1 MSVNLRN
8 KQIILAS
15 NSQKRNLKKFLS
27 GRELPYIYTSVN
39 NKKNPNETTKY
50 SNKKEKNNRIFLG
63 MKNKKLK
70 LLLSPIERVN
80 KIKKFDNLNIP
91 MTQRRKCISPFHSKV
106 ETTDS
111 QKNNNVKKERRN
123 STVLKNSFKASSFA
137 ETQKKFDQN
146 YFLFSNNYLFYYALL
161 SKYNKEIN
169 DLLNKY
175 IKDNEPSYEYYP
187 SENEISEFINNIL
200 FICKGYFEISY
211 KLFNSQNGNIFRDS
225 KLFSIYT
232 KLIKEQLIIIILL
245 FLNGIFLSNGE
256 FINNLNNGLYDIWYE
271 IYIFISNYYSN
282 YIINLIH
289 LSTKKEKEVDL
300 ISLKKYY
307 SNNFPPS
314 KNKGEQY
321 LNSIEKNT
329 IRCLELIKNYII
341 LTLNFSKLKGY
352 SNIINYLL
360 DSVDTKKLTSLII
373 YNIFYGE
380 LKSISKNKKI
390 IKKEN
395 NNELILNTEIPYLPP
410 LDYGCYKYSLVV
422 DLDETLIYSF
432 LLNGENTY
440 LIRPHCF
447 DFLNEISSF
456 FEIIIFTAG
465 TKDYADKILNQI
477 DKNKVWI
484 KYRLYREHLT
494 FDNEELSIFKD
505 LSKLG
510 RDLSKTIIID
520 NREENFVLQPNNG
533 LLIKTWNGDFEDRE
547 LLDLKNV
554 LKGIYTYGQ
563 MIDVRNLVKW
573 INDKKYIESNR
584 PYKNI
589 NLSEYNK

>member
-1 MSVNLRN
+1 MSVNLKN

-50 SNKKEKNNRIFLG
+50 SNKKEKNNHIFSG

-106 ETTDS
+106 EITDS
-111 QKNNNVKKERRN
+111 QKNNNIKKERRN

-175 IKDNEPSYEYYP
+175 IKDNEPSYEHYP

-232 KLIKEQLIIIILL
+232 KLIKEQLIIIIIL

-380 LKSISKNKKI
+380 LKSISKI
-390 IKKEN
+390 IKEEN

-547 LLDLKNV
+547 LLDLKNI
-554 LKGIYTYGQ
+554 LKGIYSYGQ

>member
-1 MSVNLRN
+1 MSVNLKN

-80 KIKKFDNLNIP
+80 KIKKFDNINIP

-106 ETTDS
+106 EITDS
-111 QKNNNVKKERRN
+111 QKNNNIKKERRN

-175 IKDNEPSYEYYP
+175 IKDNEPSYEHYP

-390 IKKEN
+390 IKEEN
-395 NNELILNTEIPYLPP
+395 NNELILNTEIPCLPP

-494 FDNEELSIFKD
+494 FDNEEFSIFKD

-547 LLDLKNV
+547 LLDLKNI
-554 LKGIYTYGQ
+554 LKGIYSYGQ

>member
-1 MSVNLRN
+1 MSVNLKN

-50 SNKKEKNNRIFLG
+50 SNKKEKNNHIFSG

-106 ETTDS
+106 EITDS
-111 QKNNNVKKERRN
+111 QKNNNIKKERRN

-175 IKDNEPSYEYYP
+175 IKDNEPSYEHYP

-232 KLIKEQLIIIILL
+232 KLIKEQLIIIIIL

-352 SNIINYLL
+352 SNIIN
-360 DSVDTKKLTSLII
+360 
-373 YNIFYGE
+373 
-380 LKSISKNKKI
+380 
-390 IKKEN
+390 
-395 NNELILNTEIPYLPP
+395 
-410 LDYGCYKYSLVV
+410 
-422 DLDETLIYSF
+422 
-432 LLNGENTY
+432 
-440 LIRPHCF
+440 
-447 DFLNEISSF
+447 
-456 FEIIIFTAG
+456 
-465 TKDYADKILNQI
+465 
-477 DKNKVWI
+477 
-484 KYRLYREHLT
+484 
-494 FDNEELSIFKD
+494 
-505 LSKLG
+505 
-510 RDLSKTIIID
+510 
-520 NREENFVLQPNNG
+520 
-533 LLIKTWNGDFEDRE
+533 
-547 LLDLKNV
+547 
-554 LKGIYTYGQ
+554 
-563 MIDVRNLVKW
+563 
-573 INDKKYIESNR
+573 
-584 PYKNI
+584 
-589 NLSEYNK
+589 

>member
-1 MSVNLRN
+1 MSVNLKN

-50 SNKKEKNNRIFLG
+50 SNKKEKNNHIFSG

-106 ETTDS
+106 EITDS
-111 QKNNNVKKERRN
+111 QKNNNIKKERRN

-175 IKDNEPSYEYYP
+175 IKDNEPSYEHYP

-232 KLIKEQLIIIILL
+232 KLIKEQLIIIIIL

-329 IRCLELIKNYII
+329 IRCLELIKNYIM

-373 YNIFYGE
+373 YHIFYGE

-390 IKKEN
+390 IKEEN

-494 FDNEELSIFKD
+494 FDNEEFSIFKD

-547 LLDLKNV
+547 LLDLKNI
-554 LKGIYTYGQ
+554 LKGIYSYGQ

>member
-70 LLLSPIERVN
+70 LLLSPIERIN